1 MQKCLVPI
9 NVRQKALRFE
19 KNFILLFANYFCDC
33 SISCM

>member
-19 KNFILLFANYFCDC
+19 KIILLFANYFCDC